1 VNDLSIACPP
11 RPQTGKDAKVGWLR
25 PEALASVTKAE
36 NVPLPALISESDADG
51 LDDSKRPNFAVVS
64 CRSHHI
70 SRSNLEIHISL
81 MTSLMTSLIA
91 SLMTSLMTSLIASL
105 IAPLFR
111 WLRC

>member
-1 VNDLSIACPP
+1 MAALKSSQMRLSANCELPVNDLSTACPP

-64 CRSHHI
+64 CRD
-70 SRSNLEIHISL
+70 E
-81 MTSLMTSLIA
+81 A
-91 SLMTSLMTSLIASL
+91 
-105 IAPLFR
+105 
-111 WLRC
+111 

>member
-1 VNDLSIACPP
+1 M
-11 RPQTGKDAKVGWLR
+11 R

-64 CRSHHI
+64 YRSHHI

-91 SLMTSLMTSLIASL
+91 SLMTSLMTSQIASL
-105 IAPLFR
+105 IAALIR
-111 WLRC
+111 WLRCCSKASSGASRRAP